1 MGEKQTVFLFLG
13 IFLITHLL
21 GLYVGNRYNQAIN
34 RAIESGEL
42 EERPGIVEGISAER
56 VENSFYLFGYIIIVT
71 LIILLVI
78 KFWRNFLKLLEAFA
92 IFFSSWITFDF
103 LIPISIWYVSLG
115 FFLAILL
122 TAWKMLRPTI
132 LSQNIAVIFTIA
144 GVGAFIGASL
154 GILPVLIFMLLLTIY
169 DFVSVFVTK
178 HMVHL
183 AKEITK
189 RPTAFV
195 VSIPHKFKKAVS
207 FSYEKKKGKKKI
219 HVFQL
224 GAGDIA
230 IPLMFSVS
238 VLSSYSFV
246 HGLLT
251 SIGSVVALGIL
262 IFYLVKKPGI
272 ALPAIPFIT
281 LGSVGGFLASLLFI

>member
-1 MGEKQTVFLFLG
+1 MGEKKTVFLFIG
-13 IFLITHLL
+13 IFLVTHLL
-21 GLYVGNRYNQAIN
+21 GLYVGNRYNQFIN
-34 RAIESGEL
+34 RAIETGEL
-42 EERPGIVEGISAER
+42 KERPGIVEGISAER
-56 VENSFYLFGYIIIVT
+56 VENSFFLFGYIIIATV
-71 LIILLVI
+71 IILLII
-78 KFWRNFLKLLEAFA
+78 KFWRNFLKLVEAFA

-103 LIPISIWYVSLG
+103 LIPIGIWYFSLG
-115 FFLAILL
+115 FFLALLL
-122 TAWKMLRPTI
+122 TAWKMFRPTI
-132 LSQNIAVIFTIA
+132 FSQNIAVIFTIA

-154 GILPVLIFMLLLTIY
+154 GIVPVLIFMLLLTVY
-169 DFVSVFVTK
+169 DFISVFVTK
-178 HMVHL
+178 HMIHL

-195 VSIPHKFKKAVS
+195 VSIPHKFKKPVS
-207 FSYEKKKGKKKI
+207 FAYEKRKRKKI

-238 VLSSYSFV
+238 VLSTYTFV

-251 SIGSVVALGIL
+251 SIGSVTALGLL
-262 IFYLVKKPGI
+262 IFYLVRKPGI

-281 LGSVGGFLASLLFI
+281 LGSVAGFLASRTK

>member
-1 MGEKQTVFLFLG
+1 MEEKKTVFLFIG
-13 IFLITHLL
+13 IFLVTHLL
-21 GLYVGNRYNQAIN
+21 GLYTGNRYNQFIN
-34 RAIESGEL
+34 QAIETGEL
-42 EERPGIVEGISAER
+42 EKRPEIIEGVSAER
-56 VENSFYLFGYIIIVT
+56 AENSFILFGFIIIATV
-71 LIILLVI
+71 IILLVI
-78 KFWRNFLKLLEAFA
+78 KFWRNFLKVIEAFA

-103 LIPISIWYVSLG
+103 LIPIGFWYISVG
-115 FFLAILL
+115 FFLAIIL
-122 TAWKMLRPTI
+122 TAWKMFRPSI
-132 LSQNIAVIFTIA
+132 FSQNIAVIFTIA
-144 GVGAFIGASL
+144 GAGAIIGASL

-169 DFVSVFVTK
+169 DFISVFVTK

-195 VSIPHKFKKAVS
+195 VSIPHKFKRAVK
-207 FSYEKKKGKKKI
+207 FTYEKKKRKKKI

-230 IPLMFSVS
+230 IPLIFSVS
-238 VLSSYSFV
+238 VLSSYSFI

-251 SIGSVVALGIL
+251 SIGSVFALGIL
-262 IFYLVKKPGI
+262 IFYLIRKPGR

-281 LGSVGGFLASLLFI
+281 LGSLTGFIISLLFI